1 MKKTRKYF
9 AILLALVMA
18 LTAFPLSGVT
28 ASAATS
34 GDFFYKVLSEE
45 DKTCEITGCTGYAT
59 ALVIPSELD
68 GYTVTSIGDAA
79 FSWCESLTSVDIP
92 DSVTSIGDYA
102 FSWCESLTSVDIPD
116 SVTSIGEMA
125 FYNCTSLTNITVATS
140 NPNYSSENGVLFNK
154 DKTTLIQYPAGK
166 TDISYTIPDSVTSIG
181 ESAFADCDSLTSISI
196 PDSVTSIGDSAFYSC
211 NSLASVDI
219 PDSVTSIGDSAF
231 EFCDSLTSIN
241 LPNSVTSIGDSAFS
255 NCASLPSVTIPDSV
269 TSVGYNA
276 FAYCDSLISVDIS
289 NSMTSTGN
297 GTFAYCDSLTSIN
310 LPNSVTSIGD
320 SAFSN
325 CDSLTSINLPNSV
338 TSIGESAFADCDSLT
353 SISIPDSVTSIAE
366 GAFWGCT
373 SLTSVDIPDSVT
385 SIGDSAFRNCDSL
398 TSISIPDSVTRIRD
412 YAFFSCD
419 SLTSISIP
427 DSVTS
432 IGDYAFENCY
442 SLTSINLP
450 NSVTSIGD
458 SAFAFCES
466 LMNITVANSNPN
478 YCSENG
484 VLFNKDKTTLIQ
496 YPIGKTDISYTIPD
510 SVTSIGGY
518 AFARCSSLTSMTIG
532 NNVTSIGYYAFFGC
546 DSLASVTLGNSVTRI
561 RDSAFASC
569 FSLTSVTIP
578 SSVTRIGIDAFS
590 WCDSLITI
598 YGYAGSYAETYA
610 HGHNIPFVDIT
621 TGLVTS
627 GTLARNNVNL
637 SLFDKAAFT
646 SGNLNQLTDTYKLSN
661 VLLTAGGTQQEVN
674 STAVLTSAQKN
685 QTVTL
690 SKTDYQNYV
699 LPAEV
704 VSSWFGSD
712 SLAARNIYMAKDKK
726 DGKPYIAGA
735 YARKSSKSTA
745 YTDLQSDELTVM
757 AETKYDVILAAETR
771 GSGVDTYVLS
781 QDDAHKLTSSSGKFS
796 SKELASTFAAGKDVY
811 AYVKT
816 TDGKTSEPV
825 KLNMQITK
833 MALSGD
839 TFSLLGKDGPSI
851 KFSDDVPLIGGATV
865 SLDGFTFPIG
875 IEVEG
880 NRFKISFGV
889 DVFSASQGSDGTTK
903 KEGVWD
909 AFKQSVYG
917 LQNSN
922 ESSGEKLKKYKNFVN
937 TFTPGQSYLEKGKN
951 FDASF
956 LGYAEGYFV
965 NGSPVYTSF
974 CGEVAAKFSF
984 SYTQQGTIWVVPV
997 YAYVKAGA
1005 TAAVQLKSV
1014 RSLPDSD
1021 VPFDFGLAL
1030 ELEPELSIGGG
1041 VGVKGAVS
1049 GGLYGKGSLPFYN
1062 DFSAKHTRVQ
1072 LSGEIGIEGEFFC
1085 FNGKKTVLDG
1095 TLTLY
1100 DNYYGKAK
1108 TGAVQN
1114 VLQRI
1119 TQTELANAG
1128 TKDDTVTTVMPRD
1141 YAEHTSDWLGYSF
1154 FRKFYASS
1162 PSASDGLTVKEL
1174 QTSVFKNSQSQL
1186 IALDNGKMMAA
1197 WIEDDS
1203 ARDTYNRM
1211 RLVYSVYENGSWSKP
1226 LAVDDDGTNDAYP
1239 SLATDGETVY
1249 ITWQNL
1255 NDVLTEADADSID
1268 AILKSSEI
1276 CLAKYNASE
1285 NQFEAVQTLTQNDK
1299 YDYAPTL
1306 AVENAQAV
1314 LYWQQSADNNLS
1326 AAGSNTVYRYDTASD
1341 KTAAVKSGLNY
1352 MPDMEAAFVNGKDEV
1367 SFSMDTDGNLST
1379 TADIYA
1385 YTLSDGVLTQQ
1396 TPANEA
1402 LPTADFAVTYGIL
1415 DGQNTLFFADSTD
1428 VYYKQ
1433 NGEVKKVFSSVHG
1446 INGDL
1451 QILENGSQTVLIWTE
1466 VSDAGT
1472 ELWSCSYSDG
1482 AWTEPIQFSNQ
1493 GALLHDVSAVY
1504 QNGVIHGVFDRTART
1519 LENGEYVSGQTD
1531 FCYLTFSDY
1540 TDLEASLISVDESAF
1555 VPGEEVQ
1562 IPVYLKNNGTEDI
1575 TEAEFTLTD
1584 TLGSSQTIRQAVS
1597 LPSGAE
1603 AFLNIPYLVPQD
1615 YQKMTLTISAS
1626 LPGASETTTENNTDS
1641 LELGYADIATSEIS
1655 VNDIGEYFVLTAVVQ
1670 NRNPVAV
1677 QQVQVHVRADDEQG
1691 QTLDSTT
1698 LGDLQPGEMRTVQY
1712 IVAKSA
1718 VEFDAENLAKI
1729 CFAAETTS
1737 EESNTV
1743 NNISYAVIVNKIAA
1757 PSVTP
1762 GDVNGDGTIDAA
1774 DAVMIQRYDSGL
1786 TTLTDEQLAAA
1797 DVNADGLVDAADAV
1811 KIQRYDAG
1819 LIASL

>member
-1 MKKTRKYF
+1 MY
-9 AILLALVMA
+9 
-18 LTAFPLSGVT
+18 
-28 ASAATS
+28 
-34 GDFFYKVLSEE
+34 YNN
-45 DKTCEITGCTGYAT
+45 DKN
-59 ALVIPSELD
+59 
-68 GYTVTSIGDAA
+68 
-79 FSWCESLTSVDIP
+79 W
-92 DSVTSIGDYA
+92 
-102 FSWCESLTSVDIPD
+102 
-116 SVTSIGEMA
+116 
-125 FYNCTSLTNITVATS
+125 
-140 NPNYSSENGVLFNK
+140 ENGVLYIGKHCIEANENIPRNYSIK
-154 DKTTLIQYPAGK
+154 DG
-166 TDISYTIPDSVTSIG
+166 
-181 ESAFADCDSLTSISI
+181 
-196 PDSVTSIGDSAFYSC
+196 
-211 NSLASVDI
+211 
-219 PDSVTSIGDSAF
+219 
-231 EFCDSLTSIN
+231 SIN
-241 LPNSVTSIGDSAFS
+241 IANHAFS
-255 NCASLPSVTIPDSV
+255 DL
-269 TSVGYNA
+269 
-276 FAYCDSLISVDIS
+276 
-289 NSMTSTGN
+289 
-297 GTFAYCDSLTSIN
+297 
-310 LPNSVTSIGD
+310 
-320 SAFSN
+320 
-325 CDSLTSINLPNSV
+325 
-338 TSIGESAFADCDSLT
+338 
-353 SISIPDSVTSIAE
+353 
-366 GAFWGCT
+366 T
-373 SLTSVDIPDSVT
+373 SLTSVDIPNSVR
-385 SIGDSAFRNCDSL
+385 SIGEDAFKYC
-398 TSISIPDSVTRIRD
+398 
-412 YAFFSCD
+412 YA
-419 SLTSISIP
+419 LKKII
-427 DSVTS
+427 
-432 IGDYAFENCY
+432 
-442 SLTSINLP
+442 
-450 NSVTSIGD
+450 
-458 SAFAFCES
+458 
-466 LMNITVANSNPN
+466 
-478 YCSENG
+478 
-484 VLFNKDKTTLIQ
+484 
-496 YPIGKTDISYTIPD
+496 
-510 SVTSIGGY
+510 
-518 AFARCSSLTSMTIG
+518 
-532 NNVTSIGYYAFFGC
+532 
-546 DSLASVTLGNSVTRI
+546 
-561 RDSAFASC
+561 
-569 FSLTSVTIP
+569 IP
-578 SSVTRIGIDAFS
+578 SSVTRIGANAFDG
-590 WCDSLITI
+590 CYELTI

-610 HGHNIPFVDIT
+610 QENGILFVDIPT
-621 TGLVTS
+621 ALMTNGALT
-627 GTLARNNVNL
+627 RNNVNL

-646 SGNLNQLTDTYKLSN
+646 SGNLNLLSDTYKLSN
-661 VLLTAGGTQQEVN
+661 VLLSAGGTQQKVN

-712 SLAARNIYMAKDKK
+712 SLAARNIYMTKDKK

-816 TDGKTSEPV
+816 TGGKTSEPV

-937 TFTPGQSYLEKGKN
+937 TFAPGQSYLEKGKN

-1095 TLTLY
+1095 TITLY

-1108 TGAVQN
+1108 NGAVQN

-1402 LPTADFAVTYGIL
+1402 LPTADFAVTYGML

-1451 QILENGSQTVLIWTE
+1451 QVLENGSQTVLIWTE

-1504 QNGVIHGVFDRTART
+1504 QNGIIHGVFDRTART

-1540 TDLEASLISVDESAF
+1540 TDLEASLISVDESSF

-1615 YQKMTLTISAS
+1615 YQKMALTISAS

-1691 QTLDSTT
+1691 RTLDSTT

-1743 NNISYAVIVNKIAA
+1743 NNISYAVIANKIAA

-1762 GDVNGDGTIDAA
+1762 GDVNGDGIIDAA

>member
-9 AILLALVMA
+9 AVLLALVMT
-18 LTAFPLSGVT
+18 LTAFPLSGLT
-28 ASAATS
+28 ASAASS
-34 GDFFYKVLSEE
+34 GDFEYEVLSEE
-45 DKTCEITGCTGYAT
+45 DKTCEITDYTGEAT
-59 ALVIPSELD
+59 ELTIPSELD
-68 GYTVTSIGDAA
+68 GYTVTSIGGSA
-79 FSWCESLTSVDIP
+79 FKYCNFLSAKIP
-92 DSVTSIGDYA
+92 DSVTSIGISA
-102 FSWCESLTSVDIPD
+102 FYSCDSLTSVTIPN

-125 FYNCTSLTNITVATS
+125 FYNCTSLTNITVANS

-154 DKTTLIQYPAGK
+154 DKTTLIQYPTGK
-166 TDISYTIPDSVTSIG
+166 TDISYTIPASVTTIRNFAFIGCGSLTSIDIPDSVTSIGGVAFSNCTSLQSVTIPDSVTSIGYRAFQYCGSLTSIDIPASVTSIG
-181 ESAFADCDSLTSISI
+181 ESAFFCCSSLM
-196 PDSVTSIGDSAFYSC
+196 SVTIPGSVISIGDSAFAYCNTLTNVTISDGVTTIEGSAFAYCTSLTSIDIPNSVTSIGASAFEYCESLTSIDIPGSVISIGDSAFAYCNTLTNVTISDGVISIGNWAFDYC

-219 PDSVTSIGDSAF
+219 PDSVTNIGYMAF
-231 EFCDSLTSIN
+231 AHCITLTS
-241 LPNSVTSIGDSAFS
+241 V
-255 NCASLPSVTIPDSV
+255 
-269 TSVGYNA
+269 
-276 FAYCDSLISVDIS
+276 
-289 NSMTSTGN
+289 
-297 GTFAYCDSLTSIN
+297 
-310 LPNSVTSIGD
+310 
-320 SAFSN
+320 
-325 CDSLTSINLPNSV
+325 
-338 TSIGESAFADCDSLT
+338 
-353 SISIPDSVTSIAE
+353 SIPDSVTSIE
-366 GAFWGCT
+366 SSAFYYCT

-385 SIGDSAFRNCDSL
+385 TIGDNAFG
-398 TSISIPDSVTRIRD
+398 
-412 YAFFSCD
+412 SC
-419 SLTSISIP
+419 
-427 DSVTS
+427 
-432 IGDYAFENCY
+432 Y
-442 SLTSINLP
+442 
-450 NSVTSIGD
+450 
-458 SAFAFCES
+458 
-466 LMNITVANSNPN
+466 
-478 YCSENG
+478 
-484 VLFNKDKTTLIQ
+484 
-496 YPIGKTDISYTIPD
+496 
-510 SVTSIGGY
+510 
-518 AFARCSSLTSMTIG
+518 
-532 NNVTSIGYYAFFGC
+532 
-546 DSLASVTLGNSVTRI
+546 
-561 RDSAFASC
+561 
-569 FSLTSVTIP
+569 SLTSVTIP
-578 SSVTRIGIDAFS
+578 SSVTTIGDYAFDG
-590 WCDSLITI
+590 CDTI

-610 HGHNIPFVDIT
+610 QENGIPFVDIP
-621 TGLVTS
+621 TGLMTS
-627 GTLARNNVNL
+627 GALTRNNVNL

-646 SGNLNQLTDTYKLSN
+646 SGTMNLLGNTYKLNN
-661 VLLTAGGTQQEVN
+661 VLLTAGGTQKEVN

-712 SLAARNIYMAKDKK
+712 SLAARNIYMTKDKK

-937 TFTPGQSYLEKGKN
+937 TFAPGQSYLEKGKN

-1095 TLTLY
+1095 TITLY

-1108 TGAVQN
+1108 NGAVQN

-1402 LPTADFAVTYGIL
+1402 LPTADFAVTYGML

-1451 QILENGSQTVLIWTE
+1451 QVLENGSQTVLIWTE

-1504 QNGVIHGVFDRTART
+1504 QNGIIHGVFDRTART

-1540 TDLEASLISVDESAF
+1540 TDLEASLISVDESSF

-1615 YQKMTLTISAS
+1615 YQKMALTISAS

-1691 QTLDSTT
+1691 KTLDSTT
-1698 LGDLQPGEMRTVQY
+1698 LGNLQPGEMRTVQY

-1762 GDVNGDGTIDAA
+1762 GDVNGDGIIDAA

>member
-9 AILLALVMA
+9 AILLALVMTLTA
-18 LTAFPLSGVT
+18 LPLSGLTAF
-28 ASAATS
+28 AATS
-34 GDFFYKVLSEE
+34 GDFEYEVLSETG
-45 DKTCEITGCTGYAT
+45 KTCEITGYTGNAT
-59 ALVIPSELD
+59 ELTIPSELD
-68 GYTVTSIGDAA
+68 GYTVTSIGGSA
-79 FSWCESLTSVDIP
+79 FKYCNFLSAKIP
-92 DSVTSIGDYA
+92 DSVTSIGISA
-102 FSWCESLTSVDIPD
+102 FYSCDSLTSVTIPN

-125 FYNCTSLTNITVATS
+125 FYNCTSLTNITVANS

-154 DKTTLIQYPAGK
+154 DKTTLIQYPTGK
-166 TDISYTIPDSVTSIG
+166 TDISYTIPASVTTIRNFAFIGCGSLTSIDIPDSVTSIGGVAFSNCTSLQSVTIPDSVTSIGYRAFQYCGSLTSIDIPASVTSIG
-181 ESAFADCDSLTSISI
+181 ESAFFCCSSLM
-196 PDSVTSIGDSAFYSC
+196 SVTIPGSVISIGDSAFAYCNTLTNVTISDGVTTIEGSAFAYCTSLTSIDIPNSVTSIGASAFEYCESLTSIDIPGSVISIGDSAFAYCNTLTNVTISDGVISIGNWAFDYC

-219 PDSVTSIGDSAF
+219 PDSVTNIGYMAF
-231 EFCDSLTSIN
+231 AHCITLTS
-241 LPNSVTSIGDSAFS
+241 V
-255 NCASLPSVTIPDSV
+255 
-269 TSVGYNA
+269 
-276 FAYCDSLISVDIS
+276 
-289 NSMTSTGN
+289 
-297 GTFAYCDSLTSIN
+297 
-310 LPNSVTSIGD
+310 
-320 SAFSN
+320 
-325 CDSLTSINLPNSV
+325 
-338 TSIGESAFADCDSLT
+338 
-353 SISIPDSVTSIAE
+353 SIPDSVTSIE
-366 GAFWGCT
+366 SSAFYYCT
-373 SLTSVDIPDSVT
+373 SLTSVDIP
-385 SIGDSAFRNCDSL
+385 
-398 TSISIPDSVTRIRD
+398 
-412 YAFFSCD
+412 
-419 SLTSISIP
+419 
-427 DSVTS
+427 
-432 IGDYAFENCY
+432 
-442 SLTSINLP
+442 
-450 NSVTSIGD
+450 NSVTSIGED
-458 SAFAFCES
+458 AFE
-466 LMNITVANSNPN
+466 
-478 YCSENG
+478 YC
-484 VLFNKDKTTLIQ
+484 
-496 YPIGKTDISYTIPD
+496 
-510 SVTSIGGY
+510 Y
-518 AFARCSSLTSMTIG
+518 ALKKI
-532 NNVTSIGYYAFFGC
+532 
-546 DSLASVTLGNSVTRI
+546 
-561 RDSAFASC
+561 
-569 FSLTSVTIP
+569 TIP
-578 SSVTRIGIDAFS
+578 SRVTRIGANAFDG
-590 WCDSLITI
+590 CNKLTI

-610 HGHNIPFVDIT
+610 QENGILFVDIP
-621 TGLVTS
+621 TGLMTN
-627 GTLARNNVNL
+627 GALTRNNVNL

-646 SGNLNQLTDTYKLSN
+646 SGNLNLLSDTYKLSN

-690 SKTDYQNYV
+690 SKTNYQNYV
-699 LPAEV
+699 VPAEV

-712 SLAARNIYMAKDKK
+712 SLAARNIYMTKDKK

-937 TFTPGQSYLEKGKN
+937 TFAPGQSYLEKGKN

-1095 TLTLY
+1095 TITLY

-1108 TGAVQN
+1108 NGAVQN

-1402 LPTADFAVTYGIL
+1402 LPTADFAVTYGML

-1451 QILENGSQTVLIWTE
+1451 QVLENGSQTVLIWTE

-1504 QNGVIHGVFDRTART
+1504 QNGIIHGVFDRTART

-1540 TDLEASLISVDESAF
+1540 TDLEASLISVDESSF

-1641 LELGYADIATSEIS
+1641 WELGYADIATSEIS

-1762 GDVNGDGTIDAA
+1762 GDVNGDGIIDAA